1 MSRYLEKEITMT
13 VTEQERMAF
22 QIVSVEYLK
31 SIAKYE
37 KDNKVEDNVTKMIKE
52 TLHSGIKKLE
62 STKLEAEL
70 ELV

>member
-1 MSRYLEKEITMT
+1 MSKDLEKEVTMI
-13 VTEQERMAF
+13 VTEQERMAL

-37 KDNKVEDNVTKMIKE
+37 KDNKGEDSVTKMIKE

-62 STKLEAEL
+62 SAKLEAEL